1 MNFELWTQTKDHGH
15 WFGNETSAHVELTIM
30 HSAVAQSLS
39 IVVGKAHGH
48 QVGKAL
54 LSVAYL
60 QQYYKSTR
68 L

>member
-1 MNFELWTQTKDHGH
+1 MVIG
-15 WFGNETSAHVELTIM
+15 FGNETSAHVELT
-30 HSAVAQSLS
+30 SAVAQSLS

-60 QQYYKSTR
+60 
-68 L
+68 